1 MSKAVM
7 IAMAILGAFVLGGC
21 TTDAD
26 SPKCTSNNAGN
37 NYKCC
42 QTGVYDADGECND

>member
-1 MSKAVM
+1 MRKIRVV
-7 IAMAILGAFVLGGC
+7 AMVILGGIVLGGC

-26 SPKCTSNNAGN
+26 HPKCTSNNAGN
-37 NYKCC
+37 GYRCC